1 MSTTILIAR
10 PHTFIVSVMKPF
22 LEECGYGTSKLE
34 HISGLP
40 TLSAAAGGAVISLA
54 LSSFI
59 AESADDVFLQLRRA
73 APRVPVLFAAMLTL
87 DQARPA
93 LERIAKQ
100 AGLQASI
107 VGLNAAPAA
116 ANQLGR
122 QETFLYFSKDD
133 LTSPE
138 RRAIAT
144 RLVQRHFRS
153 TSHG

>member
-1 MSTTILIAR
+1 MSNTILIAR
-10 PHTFIVSVMKPF
+10 PHTFIVAVMKPF
-22 LEECGYGTSKLE
+22 LEECGYGTHRLE
-34 HISGLP
+34 HLGDLRTRS
-40 TLSAAAGGAVISLA
+40 SHAAGAVISLA

-59 AESADDVFLQLRRA
+59 AESADEVFVQLRRA
-73 APRVPVLFAAMLTL
+73 APRVPVLFASMLTL
-87 DQARPA
+87 EQAQPA
-93 LERIAKQ
+93 LKRIAKQ
-100 AGLQASI
+100 AGLQAST
-107 VGLNAAPAA
+107 VGLNTAPAT

-153 TSHG
+153 VGH